1 MITFII
7 IWWCILGMLAC
18 RILIVANIPDSAIE
32 RSGHRVIASYT
43 MCAMLDLVL
52 LILVLDGV
60 EDKNFKLW
68 K

>member
-1 MITFII
+1 
-7 IWWCILGMLAC
+7 MLAC